1 MSSLIAGRST
11 RMEIL
16 ELLRRRQAAS
26 AEEISGE
33 MGITPNAVRQHL
45 TNLERDGYVRSEPV
59 RHKRGRPSLLFSL
72 TDRADAVFPKRYGQL
87 ATMVLTELQ
96 EMGGPE
102 VLDEVFRRVALRH
115 ATAVEP
121 DLDGLDFDQKL
132 ERVVTWIARA
142 GTLADHEDLEDGTVR
157 VSVDRS
163 RLKDAAAGEAE
174 ALERTG
180 VTIEDSPRLDGAQ
193 LVLDA
198 LLGTGLS
205 RAPEGRYADWIR
217 RANDSGMRV
226 IAADVPSGLEADS
239 GHAYDP
245 CISAHI
251 TVTLGLPKAGLLR
264 GDGPERAGELW
275 VADIGIP
282 SQAYAAIGVQVP
294 AHAFAM
300 DDRIQLGALQP

>member
-1 MSSLIAGRST
+1 MPSLIAGRST
-11 RMEIL
+11 RMDIL

-72 TDRADAVFPKRYGQL
+72 TDRADAAFPKRYGQL

-102 VLDEVFRRVALRH
+102 ALDEVFRRVALRH

-121 DLDGLDFDQKL
+121 ELEGLDFDQKL

-157 VSVDRS
+157 VTIHNCPFRNTA
-163 RLKDAAAGEAE
+163 LKFPQ
-174 ALERTG
+174 
-180 VTIEDSPRLDGAQ
+180 VCTITPHL
-193 LVLDA
+193 LNN
-198 LLGTGLS
+198 LLGGS
-205 RAPEGRYADWIR
+205 
-217 RANDSGMRV
+217 V
-226 IAADVPSGLEADS
+226 
-239 GHAYDP
+239 
-245 CISAHI
+245 
-251 TVTLGLPKAGLLR
+251 
-264 GDGPERAGELW
+264 
-275 VADIGIP
+275 
-282 SQAYAAIGVQVP
+282 SQANSIHRRDPHCSFVVERPHGSASGAA
-294 AHAFAM
+294 
-300 DDRIQLGALQP
+300 QPD